1 GQEQR
6 VDLFRP
12 GVRRRDRPARHGR
25 QATEQAGCRGV
36 HAGAGGEAVR
46 PQPAGGGELLGV
58 LRQVALAGPRGT
70 GDEQVSPRT
79 GESLVDKVPHRG
91 EFSTPPYWFH
101 LVIVVCRPFPPG
113 PAAPSGIL
121 RASCHRVGRL
131 RAGTRAAG
139 RGHGGGHVVTGGQR
153 GTKSHA
159 ASVSS
164 WRPGRT
170 PGSTAGVVGRRSRG
184 GPVGRR
190 VNPGTGG
197 PVDRCGWPRQPPMAP
212 NRRSTVTR
220 NAETLMP
227 TRDGRRLAVRSSG
240 PVDGI
245 PLLFHH
251 GTPGAGRPVRAFER
265 AAHARGCDLITYS
278 RAGYG
283 ESTRRPGRSVAD
295 VASDMEDVLD
305 HLGVTRCLVVGM
317 SGGGPHALAT
327 AARLP
332 GRVAGVLV
340 IAGLMP
346 DGLPGRELTD
356 GMGEGN
362 VVEFGLARQGEAA
375 LRAELEREAV
385 ALRDAT
391 AEELGEGM
399 ASVLSPADRAA
410 L

>member
-1 GQEQR
+1 
-6 VDLFRP
+6 
-12 GVRRRDRPARHGR
+12 
-25 QATEQAGCRGV
+25 
-36 HAGAGGEAVR
+36 
-46 PQPAGGGELLGV
+46 
-58 LRQVALAGPRGT
+58 
-70 GDEQVSPRT
+70 
-79 GESLVDKVPHRG
+79 
-91 EFSTPPYWFH
+91 
-101 LVIVVCRPFPPG
+101 
-113 PAAPSGIL
+113 
-121 RASCHRVGRL
+121 
-131 RAGTRAAG
+131 
-139 RGHGGGHVVTGGQR
+139 
-153 GTKSHA
+153 
-159 ASVSS
+159 
-164 WRPGRT
+164 
-170 PGSTAGVVGRRSRG
+170 
-184 GPVGRR
+184 
-190 VNPGTGG
+190 
-197 PVDRCGWPRQPPMAP
+197 M
-212 NRRSTVTR
+212 TR

-251 GTPGAGRPVRAFER
+251 GTPGAGRPFRAFER
-265 AAHARGCDLITYS
+265 AAHARGCELITYS

-346 DGLPGRELTD
+346 DGLAGRELTD

-410 L
+410 LDRELAEDLAGQCAEGLRPGVDGWLDDDLAFVRPWGFSVEEITAPVFVRQGEQDLMVPPAHGEWLARNIPHAVLHLEPDQGHLSFIARPDAMIEELVSVF